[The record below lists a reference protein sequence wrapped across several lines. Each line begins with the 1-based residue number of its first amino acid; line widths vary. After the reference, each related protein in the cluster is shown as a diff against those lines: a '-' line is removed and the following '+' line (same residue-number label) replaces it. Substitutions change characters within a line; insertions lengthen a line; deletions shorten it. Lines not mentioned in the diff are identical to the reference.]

1 MEMGHWHKAICR
13 GQHWTRRESVVL
25 YLLYIGNQFVYE
37 DIFYTIRQ
45 LTSIV
50 YLYSLPNNHLP
61 YNSNMHA
68 KG

>member
-1 MEMGHWHKAICR
+1 MDMGHWHNAIFR

-61 YNSNMHA
+61 
-68 KG
+68 